1 MLIVANNYFAQTT
14 PMLFNLANIMN
25 TDLYMVYDIF
35 IVKLLMSL
43 RFLVLSIA
51 F

>member
-1 MLIVANNYFAQTT
+1 
-14 PMLFNLANIMN
+14 MLFNLANIMN